1 MALIKV
7 TYTKTYAFWHESRF
21 LPEKISELLYG
32 KPTQEDDVYEE
43 YIWSECTGDIQPRL
57 IDIENKYKD
66 DPYRWIWPMSAN
78 KNLMLDSNIKF
89 EYVEP
94 EDFPS
99 IVELKE
105 RMSGSDYMKMLAYYN
120 SDDDKSNTGLLEED

>member
-66 DPYRWIWPMSAN
+66 DPYKWIWPIYAN
-78 KNLMLDSNIKF
+78 KSLMIGSNIKF

-94 EDFPS
+94 EDYPS

-105 RMSGSDYMKMLAYYN
+105 NMTASDYLQMVAYYN
-120 SDDDKSNTGLLEED
+120 TGIKDSSGLLEED

>member
-43 YIWSECTGDIQPRL
+43 FIWSECTEDVLPRL
-57 IDIENKYKD
+57 IDISNKYWGN
-66 DPYRWIWPMSAN
+66 PYRWIWPMYSN
-78 KNLMLDSNIKF
+78 RNLMIGSHIEF
-89 EYVEP
+89 HQVEP
-94 EDFPS
+94 EHYPS

-105 RMSGSDYMKMLAYYN
+105 NMSASDYLQMVAYYN
-120 SDDDKSNTGLLEED
+120 TGIKDSSGLLEEE